1 MFVIL
6 PDTASLT
13 QGLCSPL
20 LLVNEDGLLPVARRF
35 VGAVYAACP
44 ATGAAFPF
52 KQFLAGPLYP
62 ALSGRRLF
70 RILNPANEFVAAK
83 WRQALPKVE
92 NFGLRLYRLA
102 QIILGFVNRS
112 MEKII
117 GHIKSYSVAVP
128 YAQQQPT
135 DYRLP

>member
-1 MFVIL
+1 VIL
-6 PDTASLT
+6 PEMASRT
-13 QGLCSPL
+13 PGLCSPL

-35 VGAVYAACP
+35 VGAVYAARP
-44 ATGAAFPF
+44 ATGSTLPF

-70 RILNPANEFVAAK
+70 RILNPANKFVTAK
-83 WRQALPKVE
+83 RRQALPKVE
-92 NFGLRLYRLA
+92 NFGLRLYRFA

-112 MEKII
+112 MQKII

>member
-1 MFVIL
+1 VLFL
-6 PDTASLT
+6 PEMASRT
-13 QGLCSPL
+13 PGLCSPL

-35 VGAVYAACP
+35 VGAVYAARP
-44 ATGAAFPF
+44 ATGAAFPL

-62 ALSGRRLF
+62 ALSGSRLF

-83 WRQALPKVE
+83 RRQALPKVE
-92 NFGLRLYRLA
+92 NSGLSLYRLA
-102 QIILGFVNRS
+102 QIILCFVNRS

-117 GHIKSYSVAVP
+117 GHTNSYSVAVSC
-128 YAQQQPT
+128 AQQQPT

>member
-1 MFVIL
+1 M
-6 PDTASLT
+6 
-13 QGLCSPL
+13 CSPL

-35 VGAVYAACP
+35 VGAVYAARP
-44 ATGAAFPF
+44 ATGSALPL

-70 RILNPANEFVAAK
+70 CILNPANEFVTSK
-83 WRQALPKVE
+83 RCKALPKVE
-92 NFGLRLYRLA
+92 SFGLRLYRLA
-102 QIILGFVNRS
+102 QIIAGLVYCT

-117 GHIKSYSVAVP
+117 DHTNNYSVAVSC
-128 YAQQQPT
+128 AQQQPT